1 MICDAIV
8 RRPKRIA
15 TSLGIMGQVMHFLT
29 PKVTETIMNT
39 GYKIFSDSAA
49 AMGGKEKTPKKIS
62 REQAA
67 FSRLFKG
74 IHW

>member
-1 MICDAIV
+1 MQHHS
-8 RRPKRIA
+8 RPA
-15 TSLGIMGQVMHFLT
+15 
-29 PKVTETIMNT
+29 TETIMNT